1 VSSVIFSA
9 YNLLEKI
16 KKNINGYNL
25 SLNLIDDLTNL
36 GDNKEA
42 SIALNKIF

>member
-1 VSSVIFSA
+1 MSKF
-9 YNLLEKI
+9 EI

-25 SLNLIDDLTNL
+25 SLNLIDDLTSL

-42 SIALNKIF
+42 SININKIF